1 MRRKGEITHNSFFL
15 PFLFFVDFFSFLFL
29 RTRHERKDLSPFA
42 FGGVTMSSS
51 SAVKLG
57 DFSIFFDFSFWCRR
71 WLHQTSYNFCCFH
84 LVQVRFSREKNLAW
98 NANRSITSIIHKR
111 MAGIPASIA
120 KVVNYVSTNSEV
132 LHYALI
138 PLIIVVGM
146 RTTPRPDL
154 ISLLTPV

>member
-57 DFSIFFDFSFWCRR
+57 DFSIFFSIFHFGAGGDFIKPHTIFAAVF
-71 WLHQTSYNFCCFH
+71 TSCKFVSVERKT
-84 LVQVRFSREKNLAW
+84 LPETRIDRSRQ
-98 NANRSITSIIHKR
+98 
-111 MAGIPASIA
+111 
-120 KVVNYVSTNSEV
+120 
-132 LHYALI
+132 
-138 PLIIVVGM
+138 
-146 RTTPRPDL
+146 
-154 ISLLTPV
+154 